1 MQRMKFAT
9 LRTIIVAVCVTLCM
23 GRDTGW
29 LVAGLICEF
38 IDYHDIKLQFID
50 SDKIMHVQM
59 SRSETISLTWLAT
72 TLVKVWHTQDRYTA
86 ISVTYYNIY
95 HLTGQDNCWKNWIRC
110 AGKVAACGTECM
122 NDTTSQSCI
131 TCLAPLYTECK
142 SCFSE
147 IEESQKSGNECNTLQ
162 SAQLEYIS
170 QQNIA
175 RPMHAQNF

>member
-1 MQRMKFAT
+1 M
-9 LRTIIVAVCVTLCM
+9 
-23 GRDTGW
+23 
-29 LVAGLICEF
+29 
-38 IDYHDIKLQFID
+38 
-50 SDKIMHVQM
+50 
-59 SRSETISLTWLAT
+59 
-72 TLVKVWHTQDRYTA
+72 QDRYTA